1 MDSSDSQEDSYQKDS
16 LLEILRIEQ
25 FKNDNERG
33 KLSIDFSNQVL
44 NLGMFKKQK
53 QTYIQNTNHTKELY
67 ISVIKNHRSI
77 SLLCKINILSQE
89 QRNLYSPKK
98 KTMGPEDYQLEQQV
112 QRVCNTVR
120 RKSCICLL
128 CGHQGDFEKR
138 MNTFQVKTQQQ
149 INSEMRLLKYN
160 TRNQFKQQTLIRLHK
175 IKQLQNQK
183 CHNSSLS
190 AQLDNQIQFN
200 QTPTIAPAIV
210 EVQLKFKKKTASQP
224 VVLKQFL
231 PTTKN
236 YYVKQ
241 FHLTSRTKTNNTP
254 TQNTLPSL
262 KTLSQS
268 RRNLFDNKYY

>member
-1 MDSSDSQEDSYQKDS
+1 MDSSDSQDDSYQKDS
-16 LLEILRIEQ
+16 LLEILRIGQ
-25 FKNDNERG
+25 FKKQNESRQ
-33 KLSIDFSNQVL
+33 LSIDFSNQVL
-44 NLGMFKKQK
+44 NLGMFTKQK

-77 SLLCKINILSQE
+77 SLLCKINILSKQK
-89 QRNLYSPKK
+89 RNLYSPKK
-98 KTMGPEDYQLEQQV
+98 KTVGIEDQQLEQQV
-112 QRVCNTVR
+112 ERVYNTVR
-120 RKSCICLL
+120 RKSCICSL

-138 MNTFQVKTQQQ
+138 MNTFKVKTQQQ
-149 INSEMRLLKYN
+149 INTEIRLLKYN

-175 IKQLQNQK
+175 IKQIQNQN

-190 AQLDNQIQFN
+190 AQLDNQIQYI
-200 QTPTIAPAIV
+200 QTPTITPTLVDI
-210 EVQLKFKKKTASQP
+210 QLKFKKKTTIQP
-224 VVLKQFL
+224 VVLKQYL

-236 YYVKQ
+236 YYVKKY
-241 FHLTSRTKTNNTP
+241 HLTSRTGANNTP